1 LDLRFGGAPL
11 GLFDGLEGGSPGGL
25 QSGSASVWDGIGRV
39 GSAGAMGRSQ
49 GGTEAV
55 VETEAGPLQNG
66 VSGELPVI
74 SGQMAAGD
82 YVSIILRVLLPWVSV
97 GFSALEGPQ
106 VTKGVERQET
116 P

>member
-1 LDLRFGGAPL
+1 
-11 GLFDGLEGGSPGGL
+11 
-25 QSGSASVWDGIGRV
+25 
-39 GSAGAMGRSQ
+39 M
-49 GGTEAV
+49 EA
-55 VETEAGPLQNG
+55 EAGPLQNG

-82 YVSIILRVLLPWVSV
+82 YISVLLPWVSV

-106 VTKGVERQET
+106 VSKSIDRQEA